1 MFSRSKKFAL
11 IAIAGLG
18 LMAGAS
24 AAYLIHAKSSAPAV
38 ATVKLERVVIT
49 GKRQQ
54 LAAAAQA
61 RPVERL
67 PRVVIEARRAPEALQ
82 VADAQACAA
91 ALAC

>member
-1 MFSRSKKFAL
+1 MFSSSKKFAL
-11 IAIAGLG
+11 IAFVALG
-18 LMAGAS
+18 LTAGAS
-24 AAYLIHAKSSAPAV
+24 AAYLLHAKSSTPAV
-38 ATVKLERVVIT
+38 AVVKLERVVIT

-54 LAAAAQA
+54 LADAAQA
-61 RPVERL
+61 RPIERL